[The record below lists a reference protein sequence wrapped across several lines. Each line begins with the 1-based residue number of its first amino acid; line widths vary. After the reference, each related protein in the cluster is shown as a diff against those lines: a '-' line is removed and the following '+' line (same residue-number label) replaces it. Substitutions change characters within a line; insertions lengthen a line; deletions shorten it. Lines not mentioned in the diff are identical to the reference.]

1 MTMDGRQDRRVSGF
15 MENGF
20 AVAMVALVAFL
31 FANFLS
37 AGGDSFSTTAV
48 AFSFVQTAFRIAL
61 FLILV
66 QAVLEL
72 MGRERLLL
80 RPDWQRFGGFI
91 TGLALLA
98 CASAL
103 MASLVPFVFA

>member
-1 MTMDGRQDRRVSGF
+1 MTMDAKQDRRVSGF

-31 FANFLS
+31 FARFLS
-37 AGGDSFSTTAV
+37 EGGASFSTTAV
-48 AFSFVQTAFRIAL
+48 AFSFVQTAFRIGL
-61 FLILV
+61 FLILM

-72 MGRERLLL
+72 FGRERLLL

-91 TGLALLA
+91 TALAMLA
-98 CASAL
+98 ASA
-103 MASLVPFVFA
+103 SLLTSLLPFVLT